1 MAITTALDNYQ
12 EALRL
17 FLLQTDDD
25 TTWEYLLETGYFYAL
40 ELKKGI
46 WLGTRKRIKREIK
59 AIQNQVF
66 EALSDKNLNETTQ
79 DWKQKLAEV
88 LDKK

>member
-1 MAITTALDNYQ
+1 MS
-12 EALRL
+12 
-17 FLLQTDDD
+17 FLN
-25 TTWEYLLETGYFYAL
+25 W
-40 ELKKGI
+40 
-46 WLGTRKRIKREIK
+46 RSIKREIR